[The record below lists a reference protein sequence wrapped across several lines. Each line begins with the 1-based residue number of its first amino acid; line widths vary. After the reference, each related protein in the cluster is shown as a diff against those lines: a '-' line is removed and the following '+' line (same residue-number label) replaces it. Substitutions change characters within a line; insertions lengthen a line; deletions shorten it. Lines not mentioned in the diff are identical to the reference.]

1 MTMALR
7 GIQIHD
13 YHTDSIVSLQQQK
26 KKWKEEY
33 SSLLSL
39 PDNEDQKLI
48 SYERNSH
55 YVPLKTAK
63 STDLI
68 EHVDIDLR
76 GGFELLVKVWDRG
89 RRNEGTMTLVR
100 SSDMIRGMQLSPNG
114 SYILHGMV
122 GTLCYTGLRPFCIKD
137 NGKGHPAQ
145 TWKTN
150 NGHSV
155 SAPDVSKVTAGS
167 SDRMVYI

>member
-1 MTMALR
+1 MLR
-7 GIQIHD
+7 
-13 YHTDSIVSLQQQK
+13 
-26 KKWKEEY
+26 
-33 SSLLSL
+33 
-39 PDNEDQKLI
+39 
-48 SYERNSH
+48 
-55 YVPLKTAK
+55 
-63 STDLI
+63 
-68 EHVDIDLR
+68 DIDLR

-167 SDRMVYI
+167 GCEVRDTNTTWNRTWSSVAAPDVSKVTAGSYDRMVYI